1 MELHW
6 TEYGVGGGACQSGD
20 CAAETAADAAYY
32 PYFGVFGPYRAE
44 MDPWKLQ
51 EAKPP
56 PPREYLWYF
65 YNTTAQ
71 YLANQVLLGFM
82 PKP

>member
-6 TEYGVGGGACQSGD
+6 TEYGVGGGTSQRGD
-20 CAAETAADAAYY
+20 TAASTAADTAYY
-32 PYFGVFGPYRAE
+32 PYFGVFGSYRAAS
-44 MDPWKLQ
+44 DPWKLQ
-51 EAKPP
+51 ETQPP

-71 YLANQVLLGFM
+71 YLATQVPLN
-82 PKP
+82 P